1 MLLVDEAAVEASPR
15 ASLHRLGDLL
25 RAGCLLRRSAT
36 GAKVESQTFFWPQLD
51 VADVDQSLPR
61 AVEALSAFVR
71 RRSEAEGFFLV
82 LVEPAT
88 GLLDHDAGEPLRA
101 LDVLPVPRARIDS
114 GFLTDPGPEADRAAW
129 AALLRMVG
137 AAADGGTRDDH

>member
-1 MLLVDEAAVEASPR
+1 M
-15 ASLHRLGDLL
+15 
-25 RAGCLLRRSAT
+25 
-36 GAKVESQTFFWPQLD
+36 ESQTFFWPQLD

-71 RRSEAEGFFLV
+71 RRSEAEGFFLI

-101 LDVLPVPRARIDS
+101 LDVLPVLRARVDA
-114 GFLTDPGPEADRAAW
+114 GFLTAPGPEADRAAW
-129 AALLRMVG
+129 ASLLRMVG
-137 AAADGGTRDDH
+137 AAVNGEVRHDD